1 MKLITKKLTAF
12 TLAETLI
19 VMGIIGIVATL
30 TIPSLTN
37 STNSKDTVAKVKK
50 AHANLEDAF
59 GRMIGSYGE
68 FDEWTDT
75 LTSNLV
81 ANRLFGS
88 MKLTKTCGTTAPND
102 SCFKSGSNV
111 YDSSGANTT
120 TNFYQ
125 VIQADGI
132 STGVM
137 VSNATCTY
145 KSNDTAGAVTQDL
158 QEICGTVTVD
168 IDGPSKGKNKHGQ
181 DMFTFYLTKRGIY
194 PVGSDNDARFKN
206 ADECTKLGYDATKDA
221 KGCTAWVVYNNNMD
235 YKKAGSDAK
244 CKTGSGK
251 TLTYGNV
258 ISCD

>member
-1 MKLITKKLTAF
+1 MKLMTKKLTAF

-68 FDEWTDT
+68 LDEWTDT

-88 MKLTKTCGTTAPND
+88 MKLTKNCGTTTPNG
-102 SCFKSGSNV
+102 SCFKSGSNY
-111 YDSSGANTT
+111 YDANAANNT

-125 VIQADGI
+125 VVQADGI
-132 STGVM
+132 STGIQIFSTNCT
-137 VSNATCTY
+137 SNAGT
-145 KSNDTAGAVTQDL
+145 DVTQDL
-158 QEICGTVTVD
+158 KEICGTISIDV
-168 IDGPSKGKNKHGQ
+168 DGPSKGKNKQGQ
-181 DMFTFYLTKRGIY
+181 DVFTFYLTKKGIY
-194 PVGSDNDARFKN
+194 PVGTQNDTKFKSD
-206 ADECTKLGYDATKDA
+206 DECLKKGYDATQDA
-221 KGCTAWVVYNNNMD
+221 KGCTAWVVYNGNMD
-235 YKKAGSDAK
+235 YKKAGTDAK

-251 TLTYGNV
+251 TLNWTGNV
-258 ISCD
+258 SCD